1 MRGLELTSLYVLN
14 ACPGQQR
21 SAWQLESAGSRT
33 WIDTRWP
40 EPRLSRSVS
49 KQQVAIQVKL
59 EPKSWDW
66 QLGHCTGESG
76 RRVLGEQLRGR
87 SGQAL

>member
-1 MRGLELTSLYVLN
+1 MFSMLVQVSNVQFDNGRVQDLGHGLTHGGRNLGFHGHFQNDKL
-14 ACPGQQR
+14 QFK
-21 SAWQLESAGSRT
+21 W
-33 WIDTRWP
+33 
-40 EPRLSRSVS
+40 
-49 KQQVAIQVKL
+49 KL

-66 QLGHCTGESG
+66 QVGHCTGESG